1 MEPWLDKR
9 YAMIQ
14 KDVLVLSPRT
24 EKTLFELSK
33 VTGRFL
39 KTMGGDFWHDP
50 YVSALQYYLSI
61 VPAIQGAQKT
71 YPFFSGKTTPKDTL
85 AVSTLLNPD
94 NMLGLKEPL
103 LRYAKAM
110 PGIAETTEN
119 FSTSAEYSMFIFC
132 YRILVLVLEELLLS
146 VKTVDVREPFSA
158 LYELD
163 VSFEDLRLLFLKCA
177 KTDTK
182 QENVCPDVETLLHA
196 ANRCIDALRKVSREF
211 YVVEMLLLKAK
222 PLKALNGN
230 KRERTPECPDLKI
243 NEKELSD
250 FLRNLARS

>member
-24 EKTLFELSK
+24 EKTLSELSK

-94 NMLGLKEPL
+94 NILGLKEPL

-177 KTDTK
+177 KIDTK

-222 PLKALNGN
+222 PLKALNGK